1 MHDNPWRAPRLSY
14 NAWSLMELLLRRG
27 GGMRMGPL
35 LRASDMSHDNLA
47 LAIKELAERWWIEI
61 AWRGPSARRPC
72 ALPDRFRPVRRVAT
86 TRIGRHCHPLI
97 PRF

>member
-14 NAWSLMELLLRRG
+14 NA
-27 GGMRMGPL
+27 
-35 LRASDMSHDNLA
+35 
-47 LAIKELAERWWIEI
+47 
-61 AWRGPSARRPC
+61 C